1 MAGSILLSR
10 LLGMLRD
17 TAMTASFGV
26 TLQTDAYTKAI
37 AIPDMLFMLV
47 AGGGLSSAFIPVF
60 SELLHTKRERE
71 AWKFFSVV
79 TTVSAIAV
87 TVLMAVA
94 WVLAPWIAH
103 LMSRD
108 AVDLSGRNIGAEIQ
122 PYVLEMGRI
131 LLPAQFAFLIGSIL
145 LGTLYSRRQFL
156 APGLAPNVY
165 NVGIIAGAVIGGL
178 SPLGIAGMPWG
189 GLIGAMIGN
198 LVLPIFFM
206 GRAGSE
212 FVPSL
217 DLKAEGVKKFF
228 KLLAPVIFGFSL
240 PSVVQ
245 IITIYYGGQYPVGVN
260 TVLRLGN
267 TLMQAPSGI
276 FGQSLALAAFPVLT
290 QFFAT
295 GRMDLYRDQITRTLR
310 TVIYLGLPA
319 SALMFALAPEI
330 VHLLYA
336 YGKASNDTDL
346 GQLVA
351 ALRAYSFSVFA
362 WCLQP
367 VLMRGFFSVHKTFLP
382 VAMSTGL
389 TALFII
395 LCEVSVRSGL
405 SYLSIVWATNLAAVL
420 LVIVLYVG
428 LERSVGNLDRR
439 GLFSTLGKSLLASV
453 AMGAVAYGLA
463 LLARQVGLSQF
474 RLAEFFVFLFV
485 STVACWIYYFVTRA
499 LKMPETSYFDRAMAK
514 LNRKRQP
521 NG

>member
-198 LVLPIFFM
+198 LL
-206 GRAGSE
+206 
-212 FVPSL
+212 SL
-217 DLKAEGVKKFF
+217 
-228 KLLAPVIFGFSL
+228 IH
-240 PSVVQ
+240 
-245 IITIYYGGQYPVGVN
+245 I
-260 TVLRLGN
+260 
-267 TLMQAPSGI
+267 
-276 FGQSLALAAFPVLT
+276 
-290 QFFAT
+290 
-295 GRMDLYRDQITRTLR
+295 
-310 TVIYLGLPA
+310 
-319 SALMFALAPEI
+319 
-330 VHLLYA
+330 
-336 YGKASNDTDL
+336 
-346 GQLVA
+346 
-351 ALRAYSFSVFA
+351 
-362 WCLQP
+362 
-367 VLMRGFFSVHKTFLP
+367 
-382 VAMSTGL
+382 
-389 TALFII
+389 
-395 LCEVSVRSGL
+395 
-405 SYLSIVWATNLAAVL
+405 
-420 LVIVLYVG
+420 
-428 LERSVGNLDRR
+428 
-439 GLFSTLGKSLLASV
+439 
-453 AMGAVAYGLA
+453 
-463 LLARQVGLSQF
+463 
-474 RLAEFFVFLFV
+474 
-485 STVACWIYYFVTRA
+485 
-499 LKMPETSYFDRAMAK
+499 
-514 LNRKRQP
+514 
-521 NG
+521 